1 MREWCRE
8 WEFTE
13 SHIEAFKLKQICGE
27 KNGRS
32 NTKIEEGIRKGGER
46 EESSR
51 EEEGEGERKREVS
64 FLNLSW
70 VLGSQF

>member
-1 MREWCRE
+1 MVPRMGIYRKSYWGIQ
-8 WEFTE
+8 TE
-13 SHIEAFKLKQICGE
+13 ADLWW